1 MKLIP
6 LKQAARETGVPYWR
20 LRAWCHDGILEHE
33 DHGVRGRSSFF
44 TTLDWVAN
52 TRAHFHSPAVVPA
65 DDPAPTLRRSRVVTP
80 AAPSVAETLRRIRD
94 MHKRPSSAGR

>member
-20 LRAWCHDGILEHE
+20 LLAWCRDNRIRWTNQG
-33 DHGVRGRSSFF
+33 DTGRASYWV
-44 TTLDWVAN
+44 TLA
-52 TRAHFHSPAVVPA
+52 AVEQAIAERTVEAVPA
-65 DDPAPTLRRSRVVTP
+65 DDPTPTLRRSRVVTP
-80 AAPSVAETLRRIRD
+80 AGPSVAETLRRIRD